1 MTAFQVII
9 TEPAEQDLHMVI
21 NYISKELHN
30 PLAAKKLLRNIKLK
44 VELLKTY
51 PKRFPLVRDKV
62 LALKNIR
69 KIPIDQDRKSTRLN
83 SSHVSIS
90 YAVFCLKKTS
100 KNRAQTICRE
110 TIRKP

>member
-9 TEPAEQDLHMVI
+9 TEPAEQDLHTVI

-69 KIPIDQDRKSTRLN
+69 KIPIDHYLIFYTVDESTKQVTIVRIL
-83 SSHVSIS
+83 
-90 YAVFCLKKTS
+90 YAKRNWIDLL
-100 KNRAQTICRE
+100 
-110 TIRKP
+110 